1 MNAIDLLRQQFK
13 DAHEGME
20 MTMDDVTEDVANFHA
35 TQKAMPVGA
44 AYAHSVLSEDMVLQ
58 SIVLHKTPL
67 AEREDVGLSIPTPS
81 MEDPDAYQKWYTTV
95 EVDLAKMRAFAKKVY
110 QATDD
115 YLATLTE
122 EDLDKPL
129 EVPHMGQKPLGY
141 LLNNWLL
148 LHYAAM
154 NGEVSAAKGFQ
165 DKKGYPW

>member
-1 MNAIDLLRQQFK
+1 MNSIDLLRQQFK
-13 DAHEGME
+13 DAHEGLE
-20 MTMDDVTEDVANFHA
+20 MTMDDVSEEVANFHA

-44 AYAHSVLSEDMVLQ
+44 AYAHAVLSEDMVLQ
-58 SIVLHKTPL
+58 SIVYHAKPM
-67 AEREDVGLSIPTPS
+67 AEGEDTGISEPAPS
-81 MEDPDAYQKWYTTV
+81 MEDPDAYQKWYSTV
-95 EVDLAKMRAFAKKVY
+95 VVDLSKMRAFAKKVY

-115 YLATLTE
+115 YLASLKE
-122 EDLDKPL
+122 EDLDRML
-129 EVPHMGQKPLGY
+129 EIPHMGQKSIAY